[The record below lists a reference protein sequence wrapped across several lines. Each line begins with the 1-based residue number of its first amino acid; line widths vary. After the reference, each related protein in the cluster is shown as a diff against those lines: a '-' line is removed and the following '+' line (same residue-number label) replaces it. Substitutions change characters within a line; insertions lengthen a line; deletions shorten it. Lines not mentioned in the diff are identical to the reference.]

1 MGKKLTYTPN
11 SKIKS
16 ALRSLFLRSR
26 EHGNAMKSSGY
37 RCQRCGVKKSTAK
50 GKEVKVE
57 VHHREQVT
65 NWPEMYDAIRKHLL
79 NESEFE
85 VLCECCHDKEHSESE
100 NCNKEATG

>member
-37 RCQRCGVKKSTAK
+37 RCRRCGVKKSTAK

-57 VHHREQVT
+57 IHHTQGVK
-65 NWPEMYDAIRKHLL
+65 NWDEMYAAIRKHLL
-79 NESEFE
+79 NESEFIP
-85 VLCECCHDKEHSESE
+85 LCEHCHDTEHSESE

>member
-16 ALRSLFLRSR
+16 ALRKLFLQSR

-57 VHHREQVT
+57 VHHRGEGIS
-65 NWPEMYDAIRKHLL
+65 NWSEMYAEIRKHLL

-85 VLCECCHDKEHSESE
+85 VLCEHCHDIEHEKDVD
-100 NCNKEATG
+100 NGN